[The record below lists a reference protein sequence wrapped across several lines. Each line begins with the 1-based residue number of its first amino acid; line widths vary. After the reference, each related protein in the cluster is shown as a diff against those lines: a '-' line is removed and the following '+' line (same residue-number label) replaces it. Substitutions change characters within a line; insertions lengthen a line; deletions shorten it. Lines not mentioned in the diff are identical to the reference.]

1 MHGLYISIPFCRSK
15 CSYCNFASGVFGQ
28 ERLDRYVERLIEEI
42 HSVRARASAVL
53 ALPPERVDTIYFGG
67 GTPSLL
73 RPEQLRRIFQAL
85 RAEFFLSADAEITLE
100 CAPGQLS
107 DDLLEALPQL
117 GVNRVSFG
125 VQSFVDAEARAVGR
139 LHTAAQTLADIARLR
154 SVGIANINVDLLA
167 GLPQQTEASWQVSLD
182 AALASGVPHVSVYM
196 LEVDEDSRLG
206 RELLSSGSRYHA
218 GAVPEDAQIAAMYLT
233 ACAHLNAAG
242 IAQYEISNFARAG
255 FTSRHNEKYW
265 LRQPYLGLGLD
276 AHSMLRGA
284 DSRPRRLAVAD
295 DLTLYLEQS
304 AQWDCTEIDARA
316 ALEEAWFLGLRRNA
330 GVQLSALEHEF
341 GADALASYPPVLAGC
356 VEEGLLEFDGDV
368 ARLTAQGRLFSNE
381 VFERLLA
388 PEMPSIHTLV
398 TEDLHSVRGTFFSV
412 R

>member
-42 HSVRARASAVL
+42 HSVRARASGVS
-53 ALPPERVDTIYFGG
+53 ALSPEHIDTIYFGG

-85 RAEFFLSADAEITLE
+85 RAEFLLSADAEITLE

-107 DDLLEALPQL
+107 DDLLDALPQL
-117 GVNRVSFG
+117 GINRVSFG

-139 LHTAAQTLADIARLR
+139 LHTCAQALADIARLR
-154 SVGIANINVDLLA
+154 GVGIVNINVDLLA
-167 GLPQQTEASWQVSLD
+167 GLPQQTEASWQLSLD
-182 AALASGVPHVSVYM
+182 VALASGVPHVSVYM

-206 RELLSSGSRYHA
+206 RELLASGSRYHA
-218 GAVPEDAQIAAMYLT
+218 EAVPEDAHIAAMYLA
-233 ACAHLNAAG
+233 ACARLNAAG
-242 IAQYEISNFARAG
+242 IAQYEISNFARVG
-255 FTSRHNEKYW
+255 FASQHNEKYW

-284 DSRPRRLAVAD
+284 DGRARRLAVAD
-295 DLTLYLEQS
+295 DLALYLEQG
-304 AQWDCTEIDARA
+304 AQWDCTEVDAQA

-330 GVQLSALEHEF
+330 GVHLSALEREF
-341 GADALASYPPVLAGC
+341 GAEACAGYPPVLAGC
-356 VEEGLLEFDGDV
+356 EQEGLLEVDGDLV
-368 ARLTAQGRLFSNE
+368 RLTAQGRLFSNE

-388 PEMPSIHTLV
+388 PEPLSIHTPV
-398 TEDLHSVRGTFFSV
+398 TEDLHSVCDPFFSV